1 MEICLNW
8 IPRRTAEGA
17 KEGSSPFSSEGR
29 EQAQGPSPGGGG
41 NLAGEGDSPSLKR
54 GVLVGG
60 GGCFQAVVGLGPGI
74 ERVNPPQKSVSPHTA
89 GTLCQTL

>member
-29 EQAQGPSPGGGG
+29 EPAQGPSPGGGG

-60 GGCFQAVVGLGPGI
+60 GDVFRLLWGLVQ
-74 ERVNPPQKSVSPHTA
+74 E
-89 GTLCQTL
+89 